1 MAAVARLELR
11 IDPELKRL
19 IEAAAA
25 AEHQSV
31 SAFVVE
37 ALVRRARAV
46 IGGREGHAPR
56 PVGGWSFTLP
66 EGWDEPLEDFAD
78 WR

>member
-11 IDPELKRL
+11 INPDQKRL
-19 IEAAAA
+19 IEEAAAV
-25 AEHQSV
+25 EHQSV
-31 SAFVVE
+31 TAFVVDT
-37 ALVRRARAV
+37 LVRRARAV
-46 IGGREGHAPR
+46 VSGREGHAPR

-66 EGWDEPLEDFAD
+66 EGWDEPLDDFAD